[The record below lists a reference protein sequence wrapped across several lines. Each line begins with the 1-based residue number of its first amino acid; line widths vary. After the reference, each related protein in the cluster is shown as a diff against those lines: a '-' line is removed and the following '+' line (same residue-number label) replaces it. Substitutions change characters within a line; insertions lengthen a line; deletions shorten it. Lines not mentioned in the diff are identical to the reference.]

1 MTKCPGNPA
10 LSRTRSYERNTLL
23 KYKLKFIL
31 QSFKTPCVVN
41 VSIRCGKNAKQ
52 LNEIRCMLQ
61 SLISQS
67 TLHRHSLCFYLVQLP
82 DALLNIRLIV

>member
-41 VSIRCGKNAKQ
+41 VSIRGVVK
-52 LNEIRCMLQ
+52 ML
-61 SLISQS
+61 SS
-67 TLHRHSLCFYLVQLP
+67 
-82 DALLNIRLIV
+82 